1 MVFVFYYITVR
12 SSLFLLLVSC
22 GAGVLWAQTNDS
34 PLFAL
39 PYSPSLDTS
48 SMDRSVDPCT
58 DFYHYACGAWIKKNP
73 IPPDQARWDV
83 YSKLNEDNE
92 RFLWG
97 ILVEASKPSPTRNL
111 VETEIG
117 DYFAACM
124 DETAVEKA
132 GIAPLKPDLDAIA
145 ALHSMRD
152 LAAYLGRQHLE
163 IAGNGML
170 FGFGSGRIS
179 RIPAA
184 RSRLR
189 MRAAWAFPTAITTP
203 RPTRSRKRRARST
216 WSTCSTCSSC
226 WVRRRPPPRRTPRP

>member
-1 MVFVFYYITVR
+1 MEANLFVFYYITVR
-12 SSLFLLLVSC
+12 STLLLLMLCC
-22 GAGVLWAQTNDS
+22 GLGAQTNDS

-83 YSKLNEDNE
+83 YSKLNEDNQ

-97 ILVEASKPSPTRNL
+97 ILVEASKPSAGRNV

-124 DETAVEKA
+124 DEPAVEKA
-132 GIAPLKPDLDAIA
+132 GTAPLKPQLDAIA
-145 ALHSMRD
+145 GAAFHSRS
-152 LAAYLGRQHLE
+152 GRV
-163 IAGNGML
+163 
-170 FGFGSGRIS
+170 SGARSISTSRATACCSASARIRIS

-184 RSRLR
+184 
-189 MRAAWAFPTAITTP
+189 
-203 RPTRSRKRRARST
+203 
-216 WSTCSTCSSC
+216 
-226 WVRRRPPPRRTPRP
+226 